1 MNLELEDEQ
10 IEEELPDESKNE
22 DEDSFE
28 KNMEIM
34 IQNEKPVEVV
44 TNNIMLEKYTKFQR
58 TNSRQMQK

>member
-44 TNNIMLEKYTKFQR
+44 TNNIMLEKYTKFQ
-58 TNSRQMQK
+58 